1 MVDLAVPLHFL
12 KCLKFELSPLIKGSN
27 LLYKDRIYSRNKEQ
41 HLLLVLH
48 FLKFQI
54 SNFQRLSKISQMVN
68 VSVKPSVNVF

>member
-1 MVDLAVPLHFL
+1 MVDHAVPLHFL

-48 FLKFQI
+48 FLKFQ
-54 SNFQRLSKISQMVN
+54 FQIFKGYQKFLKW
-68 VSVKPSVNVF
+68 